1 MGNRIVGSLIG
12 GAIGFLLGAG
22 TGIVGGAF
30 GAIAGVAVF
39 TVIGALVFGEVI
51 DVWVIGAGWGWSAG
65 PDLAQFVRRWRRK

>member
-39 TVIGALVFGEVI
+39 TI
-51 DVWVIGAGWGWSAG
+51 IGAGWGWSAG